1 MRNPP
6 SPSITQPEQLATQRV
21 GVQSGSVYETFMQDT
36 LVDTKQMP
44 ASNLYSYPDIEHAV
58 KDLKNKRIDLVL
70 LDNQPAQTFVQQG
83 GVKLVGEGIDPQL
96 YAMAIPKGADSFRRV
111 LDKALTGV
119 VDSGAYAE
127 LAAKYLGL
135 DKGEVAARCPRLRPP
150 SRRRPRRRTSR
161 HRRLRPRPAST
172 ACPMSPISPT
182 TTPT

>member
-1 MRNPP
+1 
-6 SPSITQPEQLATQRV
+6 
-21 GVQSGSVYETFMQDT
+21 MQDT

-70 LDNQPAQTFVQQG
+70 LDNQPAQTYVQQG
-83 GVKLVGEGIDPQL
+83 GVKLVGEGIEPQL

-135 DKGEVAARCPRLRPP
+135 DKGEVQPVPTPRPRLCPP

-161 HRRLRPRPAST
+161 HRRLRPRPVST